1 MHSLKSIITFFS
13 FLVPPHFL
21 HRHNVFSFF
30 YRCSYIVCTNT
41 NPGYG
46 QWRGALFISV
56 DNCVCF
62 FCVFFS
68 RQFRINS
75 PLWFFQ
81 SSQNTISNCLKSKF
95 IVWNHCLKSFT
106 WRSTWLFRFVS
117 AVRESVVS
125 LWWFSKSQKQRS
137 RKYWRT
143 STTWAELRLLLL
155 ENLQFHLLWPYP
167 PVLHGFS

>member
-1 MHSLKSIITFFS
+1 M
-13 FLVPPHFL
+13 
-21 HRHNVFSFF
+21 
-30 YRCSYIVCTNT
+30 
-41 NPGYG
+41 
-46 QWRGALFISV
+46 
-56 DNCVCF
+56 CF

-117 AVRESVVS
+117 AVRESAVS
-125 LWWFSKSQKQRS
+125 FDGS
-137 RKYWRT
+137 RRVKNRE
-143 STTWAELRLLLL
+143 AENTDELQLL
-155 ENLQFHLLWPYP
+155 EQSCDFSSWRIYSFISCDLILLSCMDFLKTLA
-167 PVLHGFS
+167 VLFNWSAASSVSEARHIFSLHSVETVWDRQRTRISLITLTKHGITMYTGTLCL